1 MNNYNFCLCDLQNT
15 TQRKLWPI
23 VKNLATQL
31 VKLFDGAYLRQVN
44 PYPTNVEN
52 RVSS

>member
-1 MNNYNFCLCDLQNT
+1 MWKIVIKNDSVNDNYNSDE
-15 TQRKLWPI
+15 I
-23 VKNLATQL
+23 
-31 VKLFDGAYLRQVN
+31 N

>member
-1 MNNYNFCLCDLQNT
+1 MDFERVEFEDRLLHSTFEPRQDVISGESSELTMGNF
-15 TQRKLWPI
+15 I
-23 VKNLATQL
+23 V
-31 VKLFDGAYLRQVN
+31 VN